1 VADDNSL
8 TGRVRRYAQVSTAMG
23 GLAAR
28 LAGER
33 YLGLNLDRGRHAAE
47 LKAVLGGI
55 KGPLMKVA
63 QLLATIPDA
72 LPKEYVQE
80 LVQLQANAPAM
91 GWPFVRRRMA
101 GELGADW
108 RSRFREFDRTA
119 ARAASLGQVHRATAL
134 DGTPFACKLQYP
146 DMASAVEADLRQLKL
161 AMSLY
166 ERYDRAV
173 TTAEIH
179 AEIAD
184 RLREELDYEREAA
197 HMRLYGEILRGETG
211 VAVPVPI
218 AELSTA
224 RLLTMTWL
232 EGAPILDVAKPAP
245 GREKGAPLE
254 ERNAIALR
262 MFRIWYVPFYYY
274 GVIHGDPHLGNY
286 TVAPDKTVNLLDF
299 GCIRIFRASF
309 VRGVIDLYH
318 ALQRGDRDLAVH
330 AYQSWGFGN
339 LSREIID
346 VLNRWALFVYGPLL
360 EDRARLIQEK
370 ASGVY
375 GAAVAESVHRDIRRL
390 GGVRLPREFVFMD
403 RAAIGLGS
411 VFLHLKAEINWYRI
425 FHELID
431 DFDETALAA
440 RQRAALEAAGVPDGG
455 RPNRK
460 PRRERRERRPSGRP
474 KPL

>member
-1 VADDNSL
+1 VTDDNSFS
-8 TGRVRRYAQVSTAMG
+8 GRVRRYAQVSTAMG

-33 YLGLNLDRGRHAAE
+33 YLGLNLDRGRHASE
-47 LKAVLGGI
+47 LKTALGGI

-63 QLLATIPDA
+63 QLLATIPEA
-72 LPKEYVQE
+72 LPTEYVQE
-80 LVQLQANAPAM
+80 LSQLQANAPAM
-91 GWPFVRRRMA
+91 GWPFVRRRLA
-101 GELGADW
+101 GELGIDW
-108 RSRFREFDRTA
+108 QTKFGDFEKTA

-134 DGTPFACKLQYP
+134 DGRALACKLQYP

-161 AMSLY
+161 AMGIY

-197 HMRLYGEILRGETG
+197 HMRLYGEILRGEPG
-211 VAVPVPI
+211 VAVPAPLP
-218 AELSTA
+218 ELSTR

-232 EGAPILDVAKPAP
+232 DGAPILDVAK
-245 GREKGAPLE
+245 KAPLRD
-254 ERNAIALR
+254 RNEIALR
-262 MFRIWYVPFYYY
+262 MFRIWYVPFYHY

-286 TVAPDKTVNLLDF
+286 TVASDRTVNLLDF
-299 GCIRIFRASF
+299 GCVRVFHASF

-318 ALQRGDRDLAVH
+318 ALQRDDRDLAVH

-339 LSREIID
+339 LSHEMIE
-346 VLNRWALFVYGPLL
+346 VLNRWALFVYGPLI
-360 EDRARLIQEK
+360 EDRERLIQEK
-370 ASGVY
+370 QSGAY
-375 GAAVAESVHRDIRRL
+375 GASVAESVHRDIRRL
-390 GGVRLPREFVFMD
+390 GGVRPPREFVFMD

-411 VFLHLKAEINWYRI
+411 VFMHLKAKINWHRL

-431 DFDETALAA
+431 DFDEVALAA
-440 RQRAALEAAGVPDGG
+440 RQRSTLGEAGVALPIPTTG
-455 RPNRK
+455 RQHR
-460 PRRERRERRPSGRP
+460 
-474 KPL
+474 